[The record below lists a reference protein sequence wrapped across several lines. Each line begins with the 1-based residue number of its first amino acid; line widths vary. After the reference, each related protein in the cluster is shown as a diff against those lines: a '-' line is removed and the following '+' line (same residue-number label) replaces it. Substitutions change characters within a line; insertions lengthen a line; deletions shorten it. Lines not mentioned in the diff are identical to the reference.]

1 MIVVLAE
8 GHGNVAVALC
18 GLWEG
23 LTNIIRAK
31 IIIRECVR
39 VWAKPM
45 AVAVDQEQALGN
57 VHASGGAQNL

>member
-23 LTNIIRAK
+23 LTNIVRAM
-31 IIIRECVR
+31 IINRDCVR
-39 VWAKPM
+39 VWAQSLWLLLTQSK
-45 AVAVDQEQALGN
+45 
-57 VHASGGAQNL
+57 H